1 MKDRAVGLKLDRG
14 YVLVD
19 NMFRTNVAGISAIGD
34 VITMGNRPHQQL
46 ARRMC
51 KREWSLDPAHCTI
64 NDLRVSEPLIDR
76 SAQFVGTLYAPQA
89 ALTMSG
95 SAAAIGALVANKI
108 TTSGG
113 MSFHYDE
120 ALGGGGSKYVVT
132 SWAEL

>member
-1 MKDRAVGLKLDRG
+1 MVVTGKVVLYVMGDFTTSGSGYIYIAPGASLELYVGGAKATVSGGGVVNGSGNAANYSMKCLPSVTTVVYSG
-14 YVLVD
+14 
-19 NMFRTNVAGISAIGD
+19 
-34 VITMGNRPHQQL
+34 
-46 ARRMC
+46 
-51 KREWSLDPAHCTI
+51 
-64 NDLRVSEPLIDR
+64 

-108 TTSGG
+108 ITSGG